1 MRLTMSLLLSL
12 WLVGCSDDTQKA
24 TDIGTK
30 LDQNKPAAEK
40 GIGDVSIKT
49 EAKPNTDGKVACQT
63 SQKVLAF
70 APAPGG
76 AIGWADNTA
85 LWGATGAGPHDA
97 YTDADIEALPI
108 DGHNMPFQGKNKGFV
123 MEYYLKGTSVLTF
136 YLWDM
141 KTAADAQAVY
151 KTQKV
156 DTDEV
161 KNKIVFTDIPNA
173 PEVSVIGAASNY
185 WKVWGYKCNYLYEIT
200 QACVN
205 ISGDPSNI
213 VCDKTQLDTV
223 KPDVIA
229 FVQAFVKGL
238 P

>member
-12 WLVGCSDDTQKA
+12 LLLGCSDDTQK
-24 TDIGTK
+24 TNDIGTK
-30 LDQNKPAAEK
+30 LDQNKPGVEK
-40 GIGDVSIKT
+40 GVGDVSIKT
-49 EAKPNTDGKVACQT
+49 EAKPSTDGKVPCQT
-63 SQKVLAF
+63 TQKVLAF
-70 APAPGG
+70 APGSSS
-76 AIGWADNTA
+76 GWSDNVD

-97 YTDADIEALPI
+97 YTDAAIEALPI
-108 DGHNMPFQGKNKGFV
+108 DGHNAPFEGKNKGFV
-123 MEYYLKGTSVLTF
+123 MEYYKKGTSVLTF

-151 KTQKV
+151 KSQKV
-156 DTDEV
+156 DIDET
-161 KNKIVFTDIPNA
+161 KNKIVFGDIPNA
-173 PEVSVIGAASNY
+173 PEVSVIGPTSNS
-185 WKVWGYKCNYLYEIT
+185 WKVWGYKCNYLYEMI
-200 QACVN
+200 ACVN

-213 VCDKTQLDTV
+213 VCDKTQMDAL